1 MKGTILVL
9 GYFGYITNQIDGQT
23 IKTRNMYELLK
34 DKNEVLGPVAYFDTQ
49 QLQFNRLSLFKM
61 VWQIITCKKLVYLPA
76 HNNLKYI
83 FPFIYFLCKLR
94 GIEILYIVVGGWLAE
109 YLKTKKIHV
118 ALLSNIRGIFPET
131 EKLKHKLVQQ
141 YGFNNITVLPNFRI
155 HSFTPS
161 FKQDPNIFKIV
172 FMARITRMKGIDVV
186 FKLAERVERQKP
198 LSPPII
204 IDFYGPVGKGEE
216 KYFTMQ
222 LKKTKVV
229 SYKGVLE
236 PEKIYSTLD
245 QYDCLVLPTRYKS
258 EGFPGTIL
266 DAYISG
272 VPVIVSNYPNA
283 SEIVDAG
290 KTGFIFEMGEEE
302 GFYQYIYMLYR
313 NRELLLQMK
322 KNAYEKSKMY
332 SQESAWD
339 VIRDYIC

>member
-290 KTGFIFEMGEEE
+290 KTGFIFEMGKEED
-302 GFYQYIYMLYR
+302 FFQYVDRLYR
-313 NRELLLQMK
+313 NREFLLQMK
-322 KNAYEKSKMY
+322 KNSYEKSKMY
-332 SQESAWD
+332 SPESTWG